1 MQSTDLRVVKT
12 LKQIDQAL
20 LTCLAEAPFE
30 KITVEQLCRAALINR
45 STFYK
50 YYTSKYDLMEQYLQ
64 RALDGFRRQVD
75 VAFVNA
81 TPETIH
87 NLLYQKNFENTLK
100 FLHRHKAEY
109 TLLWSIPL
117 EENVFGRMVDLVHDA
132 ILETLPAG
140 REGPVSRTEESLQET
155 AKGAF
160 IMRIAVTYEN
170 GRIFQHFGHTAQF
183 KIYDVQDGK
192 IVSSQV
198 LDTNGSGHGAL
209 AGLLAALQVE
219 ALICGG
225 IGGGA
230 RMALAQANIR
240 LYGGVSGD
248 ADAAAQALAEGRL
261 TFDPDA
267 HCDHHGHHHEEGH
280 ACGEQGCGGHCGE
293 H

>member
-1 MQSTDLRVVKT
+1 MQPTDLRVVKT

-30 KITVEQLCRAALINR
+30 KVTVEQLCRAALINR

-81 TPETIH
+81 TPETNH

-140 REGPVSRTEESLQET
+140 REGPDPYADLYARLFASDMMTLVRWWFRYEDRIT
-155 AKGAF
+155 A
-160 IMRIAVTYEN
+160 R
-170 GRIFQHFGHTAQF
+170 
-183 KIYDVQDGK
+183 DVQDIMCKNMKQGMFRTFRE
-192 IVSSQV
+192 QMR
-198 LDTNGSGHGAL
+198 GPGAP
-209 AGLLAALQVE
+209 GL
-219 ALICGG
+219 
-225 IGGGA
+225 
-230 RMALAQANIR
+230 
-240 LYGGVSGD
+240 
-248 ADAAAQALAEGRL
+248 
-261 TFDPDA
+261 
-267 HCDHHGHHHEEGH
+267 
-280 ACGEQGCGGHCGE
+280 
-293 H
+293 